1 MATAVAKTTDARA
14 RSLELAEAHGHTSC
28 SHAAKTLGWTLDE
41 RTGALVS
48 LVLEISSATSDAVY
62 AVGYNAYD
70 DDATCDCPA
79 ARYGRHG
86 CWHRGLAILCG
97 RDVARCYAPAGR
109 RETLQ
114 AQRQELRTTETE
126 DRYAGQ
132 RGAVKRVQ
140 EAW

>member
-62 AVGYNAYD
+62 AVGYLAGS
-70 DDATCDCPA
+70 DDASCDCPA
-79 ARYGRHG
+79 GAHHRP
-86 CWHRGLAILCG
+86 CWHRGLAILKG
-97 RDVARCYAPAGR
+97 RSVARLYTLAGR
-109 RETLQ
+109 AEAARAYRADL
-114 AQRQELRTTETE
+114 AAE
-126 DRYAGQ
+126 DNA
-132 RGAVKRVQ
+132 RVLGYH
-140 EAW
+140 